1 MSMGRQPGGL
11 RTNFAVSLIIKVLIT
26 SYACKASAGSLPG
39 ERSSPAEIPPP
50 ELEISTFTHNNT
62 TSNIILS
69 QVPDL
74 AQVPNPITPTPPP
87 PQPIPSPQP
96 SPKPPLE
103 ETPSTPPTLEP
114 RPDIPGSITVK
125 KFEFE
130 GNTVFSN
137 KKLSE
142 VTAQFTNQPITFAQL
157 LQVESVITELYTKAG
172 YINSGAVITAEQKF
186 IPEGAVVKVQI
197 VEGKVEEI
205 RVRGT
210 RRLNPN
216 YVRSRVALGTST
228 PLNRYQLLKALQVL
242 QLNPLIKNIAADLS
256 AGSRPEQS
264 VLEVRVEEADSF
276 RTELF
281 VDNGRAPSVGTFRR
295 GVRVTEGNVFGLGD
309 RFGAIYT
316 NTEGS
321 NALDLSYNLPL
332 NPRNGT
338 LDFAGGFTDTTVIEP
353 PFDRIDITG
362 DSFYVNVGFTQPII
376 QTPTQ
381 EFALGFNLSRQQSQ
395 TKVLGEGFPISL
407 GADENGE
414 TRISALRFVQDYTL
428 RSPQQ
433 VFALRSQFSLGVGW
447 LDATINSQAPD
458 SRFFSWRGQG
468 QYVRLLAR
476 DTLLVLRSD
485 IQLATR
491 PLVPLEQ
498 IGIGGLQSVRG
509 YRQDQFLVDNGLFA
523 SAEVRLPI
531 LRVEEVQGVLQV
543 VPFIDFGVGWNTSG
557 RREDTPDLDPNTL
570 ISVGLGLQWQMGD
583 TLNARIDYGVPL
595 TDVNSRDRTLQEQ
608 GFYFS
613 VNYSPF

>member
-1 MSMGRQPGGL
+1 MMRMGRQPGGL
-11 RTNFAVSLIIKVLIT
+11 RANLAVSLIIKLLIT

-39 ERSSPAEIPPP
+39 ERSSPEIPPP
-50 ELEISTFTHNNT
+50 ELEIPTFTHNNT
-62 TSNIILS
+62 ISNIILS
-69 QVPDL
+69 QVPNL
-74 AQVPNPITPTPPP
+74 APVPNPITPTPPP
-87 PQPIPSPQP
+87 PQPAPSPQP
-96 SPKPPLE
+96 PPKPPLN

-114 RPDIPGSITVK
+114 RPEIPGFITVK

-142 VTAQFTNQPITFAQL
+142 VTAEFTNKTITFAQL
-157 LQVESVITELYTKAG
+157 LQVEAVITELYTQNG
-172 YINSGAVITAEQKF
+172 YINSGAVIAAGQKF
-186 IPEGAVVKVQI
+186 PPEGAVVKVQI

-205 RVRGT
+205 RVTGT

-228 PLNRYQLLKALQVL
+228 PLNRFQLLKALQVL
-242 QLNPLIKNIAADLS
+242 QLNPLIKNFAAELS
-256 AGSRPEQS
+256 AGSSPEQS

-295 GVRVTEGNVFGLGD
+295 GIRISEGNVFGLGD
-309 RFGAIYT
+309 RFDATYT

-362 DSFYVNVGFTQPII
+362 DSFYVNVGFRQPII

-414 TRISALRFVQDYTL
+414 TRISALRFVQDC
-428 RSPQQ
+428 
-433 VFALRSQFSLGVGW
+433 
-447 LDATINSQAPD
+447 
-458 SRFFSWRGQG
+458 
-468 QYVRLLAR
+468 
-476 DTLLVLRSD
+476 
-485 IQLATR
+485 
-491 PLVPLEQ
+491 
-498 IGIGGLQSVRG
+498 
-509 YRQDQFLVDNGLFA
+509 
-523 SAEVRLPI
+523 
-531 LRVEEVQGVLQV
+531 
-543 VPFIDFGVGWNTSG
+543 
-557 RREDTPDLDPNTL
+557 
-570 ISVGLGLQWQMGD
+570 
-583 TLNARIDYGVPL
+583 
-595 TDVNSRDRTLQEQ
+595 
-608 GFYFS
+608 
-613 VNYSPF
+613 